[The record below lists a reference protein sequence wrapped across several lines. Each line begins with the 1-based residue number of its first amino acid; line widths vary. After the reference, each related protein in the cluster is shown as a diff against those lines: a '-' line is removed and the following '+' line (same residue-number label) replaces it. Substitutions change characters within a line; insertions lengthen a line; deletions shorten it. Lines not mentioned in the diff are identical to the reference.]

1 MNDRAAIAAIDKPV
15 IVLGAGG
22 HAKVLVAALA
32 RLKVRVLGLVDADPA
47 KKNSRILD
55 VPVLGDDS
63 AVLAHAPESV
73 LLINGLGT
81 IGPTTARRDLYDRFV
96 ARGYRFAT
104 LVDPLA
110 LIAGP
115 VEFSHG
121 AQVLAGAV
129 LQPGVSLGVNCIVNT
144 RASID
149 HDCVIGAHVHIAPG
163 ATLSGNVHVGDGSH
177 IGTGASIIHDIRI
190 GAGCIIGVGAA
201 VVHDVPD
208 GVTAAGVP
216 ARILD
221 GKSDRRFP

>member
-22 HAKVLVAALA
+22 HAKALVGALA

-63 AVLAHAPESV
+63 AVMAHAPESV
-73 LLINGLGT
+73 LLVNGLGT
-81 IGPTTARRDLYDRFV
+81 VKSTAARQGLYDRFV

-115 VEFSHG
+115 IELGAG
-121 AQVLAGAV
+121 AQILAGAI
-129 LQPGVSLGVNCIVNT
+129 LQSGVSLGADSIIGIG
-144 RASID
+144 ASID

-163 ATLSGNVHVGDGSH
+163 ATLSGGVHVGDGAH
-177 IGTGASIIHDIRI
+177 IGTGASVIHAIRI
-190 GAGCIIGVGAA
+190 GAGSIIGAGAT
-201 VVHDVPD
+201 VIRDVPD
-208 GVTAAGVP
+208 GVTAVGTP
-216 ARILD
+216 ARVLSPKP
-221 GKSDRRFP
+221 GR